1 MKNIRQIHAVKKNV
15 AMEEY
20 SPPKD
25 LHKENRTL
33 KEANERLSERIM
45 HLSEALD
52 KQMNAVG
59 GTESTMVK
67 RGKNLQ
73 PTPIGNRYP
82 ATPQV
87 RPLTIGTPGSPIG
100 SAYDPRRLESLH
112 GIIRQKDMQSQAAE
126 SLIKELRKQ
135 NEHLNSAAFQKH
147 GLRTVDE
154 LLARA
159 NETEKEN
166 TELRQEIITLKR
178 IQAKQARAL
187 CDMTNT
193 NDYPTKLRF
202 LTDEL
207 RHYKNKVEDLKT
219 ELLNQQR
226 LCHDYQ
232 VKFITI

>member
-1 MKNIRQIHAVKKNV
+1 
-15 AMEEY
+15 
-20 SPPKD
+20 
-25 LHKENRTL
+25 
-33 KEANERLSERIM
+33 
-45 HLSEALD
+45 
-52 KQMNAVG
+52 
-59 GTESTMVK
+59 
-67 RGKNLQ
+67 
-73 PTPIGNRYP
+73 
-82 ATPQV
+82 
-87 RPLTIGTPGSPIG
+87 LTIGTPGSPIG

-166 TELRQEIITLKR
+166 TDLRQEIITLKR

-232 VKFITI
+232 VKFITIQKDYRRIKNKISNRQFTESMAISEQAELTNDGDISEEPKDELRKNAGSPTLMNNDYRLGTEQQSNLS